1 MTTRVPRRTIE
12 TTRCQGYAESDPK
25 RPGVLAPAV
34 STLKPDWPDAATDIV
49 DALRAVG
56 ERLARR
62 GYGALWYLF
71 GSVTRSFAHAKDID
85 LLVVCDDGKAA
96 RAVRR
101 ELRVMCLQIPLH
113 LLLLTRAEEAQV
125 GMVESQACAAIFP

>member
-1 MTTRVPRRTIE
+1 MRTTVPPRTIE
-12 TTRCQGYAESDPK
+12 TTRSKGYAETDPQ
-25 RPGVLAPAV
+25 RPGGAGPAV
-34 STLKPDWPDAATDIV
+34 STLKPDWPDAATGIV

-56 ERLARR
+56 ERVARR
-62 GYGALWYLF
+62 GYGARWYLF
-71 GSVTRSFAHAKDID
+71 GSVTRSFAHAKDVD

-101 ELRVMCLQIPLH
+101 ELREMCLQIPLH